1 MRRDRGVVCGRVLGR
16 TVDETRR
23 SVNRGKKKKKREAHS
38 STYGATGKSAFLF
51 LMGSDIA
58 MDGPTEKK
66 QKRMESRGCCEKEM
80 MRKNL
85 IRLSSFGGLEYLVG
99 SLAPLGRGAWRDEG
113 AGC

>member
-1 MRRDRGVVCGRVLGR
+1 
-16 TVDETRR
+16 
-23 SVNRGKKKKKREAHS
+23 
-38 STYGATGKSAFLF
+38 
-51 LMGSDIA
+51 MGSDIA

-99 SLAPLGRGAWRDEG
+99 SLAPLGRGAWRDGG